1 MNLAQLYKSFC
12 DSFKDISDSPASDAK
27 ILICHCLDITQTQLA
42 LYTDEEV
49 PSDKVNELEKLRQA
63 RLEGQPV
70 AYLTGERGFYECI
83 FKVSPDTLIPRADT
97 ETLVEEAIADITE
110 LCEEQQEVNI
120 LDLCCGT
127 GCIGISVAKVLSE
140 CFDKVNLTLADVSE
154 KAMEVCKQNAE
165 NLIEEGNI
173 EVSFVIGNLF
183 ENIKDSTFDAIL
195 SNPPYIASSVIPTL
209 EKQVRFEPEL
219 ALDGGKDGLDFIR
232 AIADQAK
239 KHLRT
244 GGLLEMEIGYDQ
256 ARDSSLIL
264 EKNGYSFVEVIQ
276 DLAGNDR
283 VIKGRR

>member
-140 CFDKVNLTLADVSE
+140 CFDKVNLTLADVSG